1 MDEAQKQAMAEA
13 VAKIRENMT
22 AAARAA
28 GRDPSEVLLLSLIH
42 I

>member
-22 AAARAA
+22 AAAKAA
-28 GRDPSEVLLLSLIH
+28 ETAEDK
-42 I
+42 